1 TLCDDA
7 GRKCMPGLECKER
20 MTRYGT
26 SRARTCQ
33 DPSDENM
40 TSRGTMIP
48 TTPTDMPTDMSSM
61 STDMPTDT
69 SSMSTDMPTM
79 STNDNSE

>member
-1 TLCDDA
+1 ALCDDA
-7 GRKCMPGLECKER
+7 GRKCMPELECKER

-26 SRARTCQ
+26 SRRRTCQ

-48 TTPTDMPTDMSSM
+48 TTPTDMSSM

-69 SSMSTDMPTM
+69 SSMSTDMPTV